1 MQWEK
6 FVEKVYNVWSYETAA
21 SRISMLES
29 LGAPSEIADLVQYAL
44 DEKGS
49 VKLLK
54 RAMSEDIR
62 FADTDILSMAEC
74 LEEKHADVLVEYFL
88 KQGQR
93 FQPQTAVDMYGNCSD
108 AMLNRVI
115 RATNAPFTKDQIE
128 ELDGCVDEDL
138 LRDLYAGTGI
148 QISKDEDEE
157 DDFILPEQYRTDE
170 NGTGQRQAESVP
182 IKAAFGDTEDIPE
195 KTPKQHGIL
204 HTVRRT
210 LFPKKYIYVFVLFE
224 SGNHAYAYRTTDK
237 TIKAG
242 DVVVV
247 PVAGNDRKAAYVDE
261 VRVVTEDNLPYP
273 LEKTKMVLGR
283 AKKKEVKEFLDEDMR
298 LPMDISY
305 CRVKTKD
312 GIKEITTTEEERAP
326 LRKKYKNHPTIKTI
340 ETRKPAKRSGKKDN
354 LDWIDE
360 LEFFDAIFDD
370 K

>member
-6 FVEKVYNVWSYETAA
+6 FVEKVYNDWSYETAT

-49 VKLLK
+49 IKLLK

-62 FADTDILSMAEC
+62 FDDTDILSIAEC
-74 LEEKHADVLVEYFL
+74 LEEKHADVIVEYFL
-88 KQGQR
+88 SQGQL

-108 AMLNRVI
+108 EMLSRVI
-115 RATNAPFTKDQIE
+115 KAANAHFTKEQIE
-128 ELDGCVDEDL
+128 ELDGCIDEEL
-138 LRDLYAGTGI
+138 LRELYASIGI
-148 QISKDEDEE
+148 EISEDEE
-157 DDFILPEQYRTDE
+157 DTEFALPEKYKVDKTGDGQGKQKAEAEKEFQEETANIVDE
-170 NGTGQRQAESVP
+170 APV
-182 IKAAFGDTEDIPE
+182 
-195 KTPKQHGIL
+195 QHGIL
-204 HTVRRT
+204 HAVRKT

-247 PVAGNDRKAAYVDE
+247 PVNGNDRKAAYVDE

-283 AKKKEVKEFLDEDMR
+283 AKKKEVKEFLDDDMR

-305 CRVKTKD
+305 CRVRTKD

-326 LRKKYKNHPTIKTI
+326 LRKKYKNHPVIKTV
-340 ETRKPAKRSGKKDN
+340 ETRKPAKRTTKKDN
-354 LDWIDE
+354 FDWIDE